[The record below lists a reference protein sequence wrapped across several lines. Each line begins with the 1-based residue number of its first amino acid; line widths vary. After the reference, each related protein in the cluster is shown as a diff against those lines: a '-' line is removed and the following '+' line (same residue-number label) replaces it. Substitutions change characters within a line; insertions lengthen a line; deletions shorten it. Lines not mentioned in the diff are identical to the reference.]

1 MIFYLGF
8 SAFLAIQ
15 GKACQELNECILQRK
30 PYIHNK
36 RFKQSF
42 ENLRLSLV
50 KLRNDQQYDLLWV
63 NALFALYRNLKSIDS
78 QLLNLETEQHI
89 QSDKVKQAENQLKDD
104 DLKGWNDI
112 VVRIKQNLTPESV
125 LFRHAIRVSIVLL
138 LDMYLFK

>member
-1 MIFYLGF
+1 
-8 SAFLAIQ
+8 
-15 GKACQELNECILQRK
+15 LQRK

-50 KLRNDQQYDLLWV
+50 KLRDDQQYDLLWV

-112 VVRIKQNLTPESV
+112 VV
-125 LFRHAIRVSIVLL
+125 
-138 LDMYLFK
+138 

>member
-1 MIFYLGF
+1 M
-8 SAFLAIQ
+8 AIQ

-50 KLRNDQQYDLLWV
+50 KLRDDQQYDLLWV

>member
-1 MIFYLGF
+1 DILFRF
-8 SAFLAIQ
+8 QRILAIQ

-50 KLRNDQQYDLLWV
+50 KLRDDQQYDLLWV

-89 QSDKVKQAENQLKDD
+89 Q
-104 DLKGWNDI
+104 
-112 VVRIKQNLTPESV
+112 
-125 LFRHAIRVSIVLL
+125 
-138 LDMYLFK
+138 

>member
-1 MIFYLGF
+1 M
-8 SAFLAIQ
+8 AIQ

>member
-1 MIFYLGF
+1 M
-8 SAFLAIQ
+8 
-15 GKACQELNECILQRK
+15 GKC
-30 PYIHNK
+30 
-36 RFKQSF
+36 S
-42 ENLRLSLV
+42 
-50 KLRNDQQYDLLWV
+50 
-63 NALFALYRNLKSIDS
+63 FALYRNLKSIDS

-138 LDMYLFK
+138 LDMYLFKPPESNMATGLC